1 MSCCTL
7 ENARHIDILHGMKY
21 RYACLALAVAA
32 CGKAQ
37 EDQLPPGP
45 DTAVVAAPYTGLKAC
60 ELISANEINRIAG
73 LSVDTG
79 FVTSDY
85 SADSQCQ
92 FDKKGTTD
100 GQVIVTMHG
109 HGNIEPYRKVPGS
122 TEVTGIGDAAVW
134 NEGNAQLAVRHRES
148 VFSVSF
154 LSRPAKKR
162 WVIALARIAL
172 ENMSES
178 H

>member
-1 MSCCTL
+1 MVVL
-7 ENARHIDILHGMKY
+7 ENASRIDNIEGMKY
-21 RYACLALAVAA
+21 RHACLALALAA
-32 CGKAQ
+32 CSKA
-37 EDQLPPGP
+37 EENKPAATP
-45 DTAVVAAPYTGLKAC
+45 DTAATVAAYTGLRAC
-60 ELISANEINRIAG
+60 ELISANEINRVAG

-85 SADSQCQ
+85 GADSQCQ

-109 HGNIEPYRKVPGS
+109 QGNIEPYRKVPGS

-134 NEGNAQLAVRHRES
+134 NEGNGQLAVRRGKA

-154 LSRPAKKR
+154 LVPKSKKQ
-162 WVIALARIAL
+162 WALELARMAS
-172 ENMSES
+172 EKMSES